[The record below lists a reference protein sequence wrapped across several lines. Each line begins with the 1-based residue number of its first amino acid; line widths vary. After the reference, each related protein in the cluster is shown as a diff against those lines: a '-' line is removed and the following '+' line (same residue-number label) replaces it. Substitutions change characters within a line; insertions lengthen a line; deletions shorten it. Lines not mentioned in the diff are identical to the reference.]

1 MVGALDSSL
10 KFALTALWNLTDEM
24 PSAGRSFIEC
34 RGLEL
39 YQEVLEVREQ
49 ADQRNSEKHIF
60 PHGGTFLCFLQSY
73 YGEPSIQQKILG
85 LLVSS
90 ESVWKHAVHG

>member
-1 MVGALDSSL
+1 MVGAMDSSL

-24 PSAGRSFIEC
+24 PDAARSFIEC

-49 ADQRNSEKHIF
+49 ADKRSSEKHRCEHF
-60 PHGGTFLCFLQSY
+60 PLTVARFCVLTVVLRRTFDSAENSGSSGGF
-73 YGEPSIQQKILG
+73 
-85 LLVSS
+85 
-90 ESVWKHAVHG
+90 

>member
-1 MVGALDSSL
+1 MVGVLDSSL

-39 YQEVLEVREQ
+39 YQEVLEVGWRTQ
-49 ADQRNSEKHIF
+49 LRKARF
-60 PHGGTFLCFLQSY
+60 PSRWRVFVFLQSY

-90 ESVWKHAVHG
+90 ESVWHI

>member
-1 MVGALDSSL
+1 MQQKATVGALDSSL

-24 PSAGRSFIEC
+24 PSAGRSFLEC

-49 ADQRNSEKHIF
+49 ADQRNSETHVF
-60 PHGGTFLCFLQSY
+60 PHGTFLCFFYSRITANLR
-73 YGEPSIQQKILG
+73 
-85 LLVSS
+85 SS
-90 ESVWKHAVHG
+90 RKSWASW

>member
-10 KFALTALWNLTDEM
+10 KFALTALWNLTDET

-49 ADQRNSEKHIF
+49 AGQRNSEKHIF
-60 PHGGTFLCFLQSY
+60 PHGGPFLCFYSRITANLR
-73 YGEPSIQQKILG
+73 
-85 LLVSS
+85 SS
-90 ESVWKHAVHG
+90 RKFWASW

>member
-24 PSAGRSFIEC
+24 PSAGRTFIEC

-39 YQEVLEVREQ
+39 YQEVLEVWEQ
-49 ADQRNSEKHIF
+49 ADKRNSEKHFF
-60 PHGGTFLCFLQSY
+60 PHGGTCLCFHSRITANLR
-73 YGEPSIQQKILG
+73 
-85 LLVSS
+85 SS
-90 ESVWKHAVHG
+90 RNFWASW

>member
-49 ADQRNSEKHIF
+49 ADQRNSEKLIF
-60 PHGGTFLCFLQSY
+60 PSRWHVFVFSTVVLRRTFHPAENSGPP
-73 YGEPSIQQKILG
+73 GEF
-85 LLVSS
+85 
-90 ESVWKHAVHG
+90 

>member
-24 PSAGRSFIEC
+24 PSAGSSFIEC

-49 ADQRNSEKHIF
+49 ADERNSEKHIF
-60 PHGGTFLCFLQSY
+60 PHGGTFLCFYSRITANLR
-73 YGEPSIQQKILG
+73 
-85 LLVSS
+85 SS
-90 ESVWKHAVHG
+90 RKFWASW